1 MVKCI
6 LFVDVFSSK
15 HTLNKL
21 HALAIT
27 VPVQLIFDKNYL
39 NESIKT
45 GSKPLFLIPV
55 SINVLINMNEKIPE
69 TKHRT

>member
-6 LFVDVFSSK
+6 LYVDVFSSK

-27 VPVQLIFDKNYL
+27 VPVQLIWTRIT
-39 NESIKT
+39 E
-45 GSKPLFLIPV
+45 
-55 SINVLINMNEKIPE
+55 MNQ
-69 TKHRT
+69 